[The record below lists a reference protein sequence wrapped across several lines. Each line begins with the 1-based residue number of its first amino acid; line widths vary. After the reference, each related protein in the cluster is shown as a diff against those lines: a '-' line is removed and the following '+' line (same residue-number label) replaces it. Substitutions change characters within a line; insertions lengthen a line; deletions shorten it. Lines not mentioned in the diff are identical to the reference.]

1 MQMLRSSSSNK
12 TGRGCILGFA
22 LFWLGFSVLWTVM
35 AWRSGAGMGAL
46 FGVPFILIGIVMIIG
61 AFWRTIASV
70 KIAPPSIHVSKERVR
85 IGENFSVTYEQSF
98 RMPSEVLDSKV
109 ELIFRESATYHQG
122 TDTRTDTHEE
132 VIDFFESPAK
142 RFERGEKSRESG
154 TFKIPKDAMHT
165 FNQSKNKLQWFVR
178 VDVDVQGWPD
188 MVEEY
193 EIQVLPERMW

>member
-1 MQMLRSSSSNK
+1 M
-12 TGRGCILGFA
+12 GCILGFA

-35 AWRSGAGMGAL
+35 AWRSGAGLGAL
-46 FGVPFILIGIVMIIG
+46 FGIPFILIGIVMIVG

-70 KIAPPSIHVSKERVR
+70 KVAPPAIHVSKERVR

-109 ELIFRESATYHQG
+109 ELIFRESATYQQG

-142 RFERGEKSRESG
+142 RFERGEKSHESG
-154 TFKIPKDAMHT
+154 TFEIPKDAMHT

-193 EIQVLPERMW
+193 EIQVLPERMF